1 MDNYSQIFAD
11 TLALYESPY
20 VPGDQGDA
28 GKGQVLVRAG
38 YTIHTTINAN
48 VGYIAKNPGQVQYHG
63 VACDALL
70 DRVDGSGADFLT
82 DELQP
87 DGRRLIKSVFTAYAT
102 PPPGTPI
109 TNWVQP
115 TADYLNQP
123 GPLVLK
129 THTAPPNPDAPP
141 PSDPDVA
148 RFDAIDEAIAGLAVQ
163 LEAATAEILARDDA
177 NTEKIQQQIHQLVE
191 DAEATLIV
199 IAKVLLL
206 FWRDRP
212 PRTAS
217 AQQAVDELEA
227 WIATVRRATH
237 GR

>member
-48 VGYIAKNPGQVQYHG
+48 VGYISKSPGQTQYCG
-63 VACDALL
+63 VAVDALI
-70 DRVDGSGADFLT
+70 DRLDGSGADFLT

-87 DGRRLIKSVFTAYAT
+87 DGRRLIKNVFTAYAT

-129 THTAPPNPDAPP
+129 SGGAPPDPAPP
-141 PSDPDVA
+141 PDDAYAV
-148 RFDAIDEAIAGLAVQ
+148 RFDAVDEAIAGLAVQ

-237 GR
+237 G